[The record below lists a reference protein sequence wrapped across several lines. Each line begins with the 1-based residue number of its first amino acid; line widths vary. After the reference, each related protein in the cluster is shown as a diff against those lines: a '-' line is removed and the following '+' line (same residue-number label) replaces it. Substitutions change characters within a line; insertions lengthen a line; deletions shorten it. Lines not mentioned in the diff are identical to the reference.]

1 MEKVNFS
8 TILHFLKDA
17 PVLFFF
23 RLNMYI
29 ILFILFLHIYS
40 KILLFFKNKIILKL
54 KLSASILF
62 EILGIWFDCIKA
74 PALTAICWFSQEN
87 KF

>member
-29 ILFILFLHIYS
+29 ILFLHIYS

-54 KLSASILF
+54 KLSASIWNSWDMVWLY
-62 EILGIWFDCIKA
+62 
-74 PALTAICWFSQEN
+74 
-87 KF
+87 